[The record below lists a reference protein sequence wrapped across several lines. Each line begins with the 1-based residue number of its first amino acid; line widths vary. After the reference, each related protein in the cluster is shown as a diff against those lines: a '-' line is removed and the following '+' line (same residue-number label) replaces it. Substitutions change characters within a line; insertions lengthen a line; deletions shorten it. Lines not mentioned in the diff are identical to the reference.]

1 MTWVLWYG
9 ATSYDVIEID
19 VTRSIGALNLAK
31 VKCIVDIP
39 IESVVWLQK
48 DGNYVLRGYVKKK
61 TVEDELV
68 YKYEITEMMGELS
81 DQIVYEGLKVYNAEG
96 QTIHSIVSD
105 LLTGTG
111 WLLGVAGDVAV
122 RSVSASNQLTV
133 IDGNIDLING
143 GYKFDVGDTLRF
155 VGTAPGGF
163 SPSITYYV
171 VDASSTTIK
180 LSMTEGGI
188 PTVATITGTWNVS
201 RVVKY
206 MSVYWGKKLNAI
218 FKVVNDIG
226 KMAIW
231 ADIASRTLNYGYGR
245 TKHGDIST
253 YVLKKE
259 PVEETHRRGYTKVV
273 VLGKTDSVRGVA
285 GTGTKVV
292 VYRYE
297 DASTNDEAEAIAK
310 ALLKDLGKVSKRLTV
325 SVDVDRLIYEGDTV
339 IVDGVTYFVFDVKES
354 YQELKIGLGAMEKT
368 VFDKL
373 GDKLKEV
380 TGEIGTGV
388 NSTYDG
394 GLQNMGAPSVN
405 CLVSVDKPTSTFAVS
420 DVLDYYSNGDRVV
433 VTSSGTV
440 PSPLVEGDVYYV
452 VNINGSNDTFQVAAT
467 SGGNPI
473 TLTTNGSGLIR
484 VRDLDSQSIPAEFV
498 INVPDVEKIGNL
510 EMTADFSAYRDQM
523 SIGDEVEFLSVPS
536 IIEETSTSQYLD
548 QTTSPLYVPSASGF
562 TLPIPDAGYQYGLAQ
577 FIMNPKLSV
586 DSSEPYNDNR
596 FDWIIDFEISYD
608 GGSTWTTVISTG
620 QASHT
625 ISAHVWVRDVSSS
638 DRYVTCSIKYPVVNS
653 CLLPGVATNKHAVKL
668 RVKVR
673 GGYSYSSGSKYMFG
687 IINCQIVPRHNHI
700 IDKQNNVLKSTLAK
714 NVKCYLTNSEYTEEL
729 IYSWDGVVNGERVLT
744 DIQEYLRNGQNIL
757 QFYSESPGSVYLNG
771 TYESY
776 SV

>member
-1 MTWVLWYG
+1 MTWLLEYG
-9 ATSYDVIEID
+9 GTSYDVIEVD

-39 IESVVWLQK
+39 IESEVRLRK
-48 DGNYVLRGYVKKK
+48 DIYYVLRGYVKKK
-61 TVEDELV
+61 TVEDEVV
-68 YKYEITEMMGELS
+68 YKYEITEAMGEMS
-81 DQIVYEGLKVYNAEG
+81 DQIVYEGLKVYNVEG

-111 WLLGVAGDVAV
+111 WSLGVMGDAAV
-122 RSVSASNQLTV
+122 GSVNASDQLTV
-133 IDGNIDLING
+133 SDGNVDLING
-143 GYKFDVGDTLRF
+143 GYKFDVGDALRF

-163 SPSITYYV
+163 STSITYYV
-171 VDASSTTIK
+171 VYASSTAIK
-180 LSMTEGGI
+180 LSKTEGGHPI
-188 PTVATITGTWNVS
+188 VATSTGTRYVS
-201 RVVKY
+201 RVIKY

-231 ADIASRTLNYGYGR
+231 AHTTSKSLFYGYGR
-245 TKHGDIST
+245 TKRGDIST

-259 PVEETHRRGYTKVV
+259 PVEETHKRGYTKVV

-310 ALLKDLGKVSKRLTV
+310 ALLKDLGKVSARLTV
-325 SVDVDRLIYEGDTV
+325 SVDIDRLIHEGDIV

-405 CLVSVDKPTSTFAVS
+405 CLVSVDKSTSTFAVS

-440 PSPLVEGDVYYV
+440 PSPLVEENVYYV

-467 SGGNPI
+467 PGGNPI

-498 INVPDVEKIGNL
+498 INIPDVEKIGNL

-523 SIGDEVEFLSVPS
+523 SIGDEVEFLSVPG
-536 IIEETSTSQYLD
+536 IIINTSTSQYLN
-548 QTTSPLYVPSASGF
+548 QSTSPIYVPSTSGF
-562 TLPIPDAGYQYGLAQ
+562 AISTPDTGYQYGLVQ
-577 FIMNPKLSV
+577 FIMNPKLTV
-586 DSSEPYNDNR
+586 DTDLTYYDR

-608 GGSTWTTVISTG
+608 GGATWTTVISTY
-620 QASHT
+620 QAIHRL
-625 ISAHVWVRDVSSS
+625 SANIWIRGVRDSDRTLVSSMQ
-638 DRYVTCSIKYPVVNS
+638 YPVVNC
-653 CLLPGVATNKHAVKL
+653 CLLPGVATNKNTVKL
-668 RVKVR
+668 RVVVR
-673 GGYSYSSGSKYMFG
+673 GGYSYTGKTRYMFG

-744 DIQEYLRNGQNIL
+744 DIHEYLRNGQNIL

>member
-1 MTWVLWYG
+1 MTWLLWYG
-9 ATSYDVIEID
+9 STSYDIIEVD

-39 IESVVWLQK
+39 IESEVWLQK
-48 DGNYVLRGYVKKK
+48 NGNYVLRGYVKKK
-61 TVEDELV
+61 TVEDEVV
-68 YKYEITEMMGELS
+68 YKYEITEAMGEMS
-81 DQIVYEGLKVYNAEG
+81 DQIVYEGLKVYNVEG
-96 QTIHSIVSD
+96 QTIHGIVSD

-111 WLLGVAGDVAV
+111 WSLGVVGDIAV
-122 RSVSASNQLTV
+122 GSVNASDQLTV
-133 IDGNIDLING
+133 IGGNIDLING
-143 GYKFDVGDTLRF
+143 GYKFDVGDALRF
-155 VGTAPGGF
+155 VGIAPGGF
-163 SPSITYYV
+163 STSITYYV
-171 VDASSTTIK
+171 VYASSTVIK
-180 LSMTEGGI
+180 LSDTEGGNPI
-188 PTVATITGTWNVS
+188 VATTTETQRWIS

-231 ADIASRTLNYGYGR
+231 ANITSRTLNYGYGR
-245 TKHGDIST
+245 TNRGDIST
-253 YVLKKE
+253 YVLKRE
-259 PVEETHRRGYTKVV
+259 PVEETHKRGYTKVV

-297 DASTNDEAEAIAK
+297 DASTSDEAEAIAK
-310 ALLKDLGKVSKRLTV
+310 ALLKDLGKVSARLTV
-325 SVDVDRLIYEGDTV
+325 SVDIDRLIYEGDIV

-405 CLVSVDKPTSTFAVS
+405 CLVSVDKSTSTFAVS

-440 PSPLVEGDVYYV
+440 PSPLVEENVYYV
-452 VNINGSNDTFQVAAT
+452 VNINGTNDTFQVAAT
-467 SGGNPI
+467 PGGNPI

-536 IIEETSTSQYLD
+536 II
-548 QTTSPLYVPSASGF
+548 TTTATADTVSLENTTPIYIPSSAGMQVTAGDGGFQFGLVNYFVELVPVYDNGYRWNRG
-562 TLPIPDAGYQYGLAQ
+562 TLALQ
-577 FIMNPKLSV
+577 V
-586 DSSEPYNDNR
+586 T
-596 FDWIIDFEISYD
+596 YD
-608 GGSTWTTVISTG
+608 GDNWENLLSWVVENPTITTDDP
-620 QASHT
+620 A
-625 ISAHVWVRDVSSS
+625 VRIYVSE
-638 DRYVTCSIKYPVVNS
+638 S
-653 CLLPGVATNKHAVKL
+653 CLISGNSL
-668 RVKVR
+668 RVSTTKVR
-673 GGYSYSSGSKYMFG
+673 LMYQSHFNRYTGYL
-687 IINCQIVPRHNHI
+687 NCRMNVDIVPRHKHI

-729 IYSWDGVVNGERVLT
+729 IYSWDGVVNGEQVLT
-744 DIQEYLRNGQNIL
+744 DIQEYLRNGQNVL

>member
-1 MTWVLWYG
+1 MTWLLKYG
-9 ATSYDVIEID
+9 VTSYDVIEVD

-39 IESVVWLQK
+39 IESEVWLQK
-48 DGNYVLRGYVKKK
+48 NGNYVMRGYVKKK
-61 TVEDELV
+61 TVEDEVV
-68 YKYEITEMMGELS
+68 YKYEITEMMGEMS
-81 DQIVYEGLKVYNAEG
+81 DQIVYEGLKVYDVEG

-105 LLTGTG
+105 LLIGTG
-111 WLLGVAGDVAV
+111 WSLGVMGDVAV
-122 RSVSASNQLTV
+122 GSVSASDQLTV
-133 IDGNIDLING
+133 SDGNIDLING
-143 GYKFDVGDTLRF
+143 GYKFDVGDALRF

-163 SPSITYYV
+163 STSITYYV
-171 VDASSTTIK
+171 VYASSTVIK
-180 LSMTEGGI
+180 LSATEGGNPI
-188 PTVATITGTWNVS
+188 VATSTRTRNVS

-206 MSVYWGKKLNAI
+206 MSVYWGKRLNAI
-218 FKVVNDIG
+218 FKVVCDIG

-231 ADIASRTLNYGYGR
+231 AHTTSKTLFYGYGR

-297 DASTNDEAEAIAK
+297 DATTNDEAEAIAK
-310 ALLKDLGKVSKRLTV
+310 ALLKDLGKVSMRLTV
-325 SVDVDRLIYEGDTV
+325 SVDIDRLIYEGDTV
-339 IVDGVTYFVFDVKES
+339 IVDGITYFVFDVKES

-380 TGEIGTGV
+380 TGEVGTGV

-405 CLVSVDKPTSTFAVS
+405 CLVSVDKSTSTFAVS

-452 VNINGSNDTFQVAAT
+452 VNIDGDDDTFQVAET
-467 SGGNPI
+467 SGGTAI

-498 INVPDVEKIGNL
+498 LNVPDVLKIGNL
-510 EMTADFSAYRDQM
+510 QMTADFSAYRDQM
-523 SIGDEVEFLSVPS
+523 SVGDEVEFLSVPS
-536 IIEETSTSQYLD
+536 IITTTASADTVSLMDTTPVYIPSSAGMKVTAEDSGFQFGLVNYFVELVPVYDDGYQRNRGTLTLQVTYDGDNWENLLSWVVANPEV
-548 QTTSPLYVPSASGF
+548 TTSYPAIRIYV
-562 TLPIPDAGYQYGLAQ
+562 
-577 FIMNPKLSV
+577 
-586 DSSEPYNDNR
+586 
-596 FDWIIDFEISYD
+596 
-608 GGSTWTTVISTG
+608 
-620 QASHT
+620 
-625 ISAHVWVRDVSSS
+625 S
-638 DRYVTCSIKYPVVNS
+638 DS
-653 CLLPGVATNKHAVKL
+653 CLISGNSL
-668 RVKVR
+668 RVSTTKVR
-673 GGYSYSSGSKYMFG
+673 LMYQSHFNRYTGYL
-687 IINCQIVPRHNHI
+687 NCRMNVYIVPRHKHI

-729 IYSWDGVVNGERVLT
+729 IYSWNGVVNGERVLT

>member
-1 MTWVLWYG
+1 MTWVLEYG
-9 ATSYDVIEID
+9 GTSYDVIEVD
-19 VTRSIGALNLAK
+19 VTKSISALNLAK

-39 IESVVWLQK
+39 IESEVRLRK
-48 DGNYVLRGYVKKK
+48 DMYYVLRGYVKKK
-61 TVEDELV
+61 TVEDEVV
-68 YKYEITEMMGELS
+68 YKYEITEMMGEMS
-81 DQIVYEGLKVYNAEG
+81 DQIVYEGLKVYDVEG

-111 WLLGVAGDVAV
+111 WSLGVMGDAAV
-122 RSVSASNQLTV
+122 ESVTLSDNWTV
-133 IDGNIDLING
+133 NGGNIDLING
-143 GYKFDVGDTLRF
+143 GYKFDVGDALRF
-155 VGTAPGGF
+155 VGTAPDGF
-163 SPSITYYV
+163 STSNTFYV
-171 VDASSTTIK
+171 VDASSTAIK
-180 LSMTEGGI
+180 LSIIEGGYPI
-188 PTVATITGTWNVS
+188 AATSTGTWNVS

-206 MSVYWGKKLNAI
+206 MSVYWGKRLNAI

-231 ADIASRTLNYGYGR
+231 AHTTSKTLFYGYGR
-245 TKHGDIST
+245 TKRGDIST

-259 PVEETHRRGYTKVV
+259 PVEETHKRGYTKVV
-273 VLGKTDSVRGVA
+273 VLGKTDSVKGVA

-310 ALLKDLGKVSKRLTV
+310 ALLKDLGKVSARLTV
-325 SVDVDRLIYEGDTV
+325 SVDIDRLINEGDIV

-368 VFDKL
+368 VFDRL

-420 DVLDYYSNGDRVV
+420 DVLDYYSNGDRVA

-452 VNINGSNDTFQVAAT
+452 VNIDGSNDTFQVAAT
-467 SGGNPI
+467 RGGNPI

-484 VRDLDSQSIPAEFV
+484 VRNLDSQSIPAEFV

-510 EMTADFSAYRDQM
+510 QMTADFSAYRDQM

-536 IIEETSTSQYLD
+536 VIVDSASFGTVQLTSN
-548 QTTSPLYVPSASGF
+548 PLYIPSSTGF
-562 TLPIPDAGYQYGLAQ
+562 TMNISDNGFQFALLGYTFQKVYYSYDRNIFLKCTLQ
-577 FIMNPKLSV
+577 
-586 DSSEPYNDNR
+586 
-596 FDWIIDFEISYD
+596 ISYD
-608 GGSTWTTVISTG
+608 GGSTWVSGPSLIEDIRNFQTTN
-620 QASHT
+620 AS
-625 ISAHVWVRDVSSS
+625 VLVSGLAN
-638 DRYVTCSIKYPVVNS
+638 KN
-653 CLLPGVATNKHAVKL
+653 AT
-668 RVKVR
+668 VKVR
-673 GGYSYSSGSKYMFG
+673 VRIEGGHSSYRSYLNGTVF
-687 IINCQIVPRHNHI
+687 CQQVPRHKHV

-714 NVKCYLTNSEYTEEL
+714 NVKCYLTNVEFTERL

>member
-1 MTWVLWYG
+1 MTWLLEYG
-9 ATSYDVIEID
+9 GTSYDVIEVD
-19 VTRSIGALNLAK
+19 VTKSISALNLAK

-39 IESVVWLQK
+39 IESEVRLRK
-48 DGNYVLRGYVKKK
+48 DMYYVLRGYVKKK
-61 TVEDELV
+61 TLEDELV
-68 YKYEITEMMGELS
+68 YKYEITEAMGEMS
-81 DQIVYEGLKVYNAEG
+81 DQIVYEGLKVYDVEG

-111 WLLGVAGDVAV
+111 WSLGVMGDAAV
-122 RSVSASNQLTV
+122 GSVNASNGLTV
-133 IDGNIDLING
+133 SNGNIDLING
-143 GYKFDVGDTLRF
+143 GYKFDVGDALRF

-163 SPSITYYV
+163 STSITYYV
-171 VDASSTTIK
+171 VNASSTAIK
-180 LSMTEGGI
+180 LSTTEGGHPI
-188 PTVATITGTWNVS
+188 VATSTGTWNVS
-201 RVVKY
+201 KVVKY
-206 MSVYWGKKLNAI
+206 MSVYWGKRLNAI

-231 ADIASRTLNYGYGR
+231 AHTTSKSLFYGYGR
-245 TKHGDIST
+245 TKRGDIST
-253 YVLKKE
+253 YVLKRE
-259 PVEETHRRGYTKVV
+259 PVEETHKRGYTKVV
-273 VLGKTDSVRGVA
+273 VLGKTDSVKGVA

-310 ALLKDLGKVSKRLTV
+310 ALLKDLGKVSARLTV
-325 SVDVDRLIYEGDTV
+325 SVDIDRLINEGDIV

-354 YQELKIGLGAMEKT
+354 YQELKVGLGAMEKT
-368 VFDKL
+368 VFDRL

-405 CLVSVDKPTSTFAVS
+405 CLVSVDRSTSTFAVS
-420 DVLDYYSNGDRVV
+420 DVLNYYSNGDRVV

-452 VNINGSNDTFQVAAT
+452 VNINGSDDTFQVAAT
-467 SGGNPI
+467 RGGNPI

-484 VRDLDSQSIPAEFV
+484 VRNLDSQSIPAEFV

-536 IIEETSTSQYLD
+536 IVKVSASVDTIPFDATRPRYM
-548 QTTSPLYVPSASGF
+548 PSAAGQSFVAVDKGF
-562 TLPIPDAGYQYGLAQ
+562 QFGRVKGSIDLNPYYDWEIGKYLAINASFNLQ
-577 FIMNPKLSV
+577 VSH
-586 DSSEPYNDNR
+586 DR
-596 FDWIIDFEISYD
+596 
-608 GGSTWTTVISTG
+608 GTTWTTVWSGYGAAQGPNNYPPPYTF
-620 QASHT
+620 
-625 ISAHVWVRDVSSS
+625 DVL
-638 DRYVTCSIKYPVVNS
+638 I
-653 CLLPGVATNKHAVKL
+653 
-668 RVKVR
+668 
-673 GGYSYSSGSKYMFG
+673 SGSSNKGSESRIRMVFDHNKYYYVGYASASFTVEC
-687 IINCQIVPRHNHI
+687 IPRHNHI

-714 NVKCYLTNSEYTEEL
+714 NVKCYLTNVEFTEKL

-744 DIQEYLRNGQNIL
+744 DIQKYLRNGQNIL

>member
-9 ATSYDVIEID
+9 ITKCDVIEVD
-19 VTRSIGALNLAK
+19 MTRSIGALNLAK

-68 YKYEITEMMGELS
+68 YKYEITEMMGEMS
-81 DQIVYEGLKVYNAEG
+81 DQIVYEGLKVYNVEG

-111 WLLGVAGDVAV
+111 WSLGVMGDVAV
-122 RSVSASNQLTV
+122 GSVTASNQLTV
-133 IDGNIDLING
+133 SGGNTDFING
-143 GYKFDVGDTLRF
+143 GYKFDVGDALRF

-163 SPSITYYV
+163 STSITYYV
-171 VDASSTTIK
+171 VYASSTVIK
-180 LSMTEGGI
+180 LSKTEGGNPI
-188 PTVATITGTWNVS
+188 VATNIGIWNVS

-218 FKVVNDIG
+218 FKVVCDIG
-226 KMAIW
+226 KMAVW
-231 ADIASRTLNYGYGR
+231 ADIASRRLNYGYGR
-245 TKHGDIST
+245 TRHGDIST

-297 DASTNDEAEAIAK
+297 DASTSDEAEAIAK
-310 ALLKDLGKVSKRLTV
+310 ALLKDLGKVSARLTV
-325 SVDVDRLIYEGDTV
+325 SVDTDRLIYEGDTV

-405 CLVSVDKPTSTFAVS
+405 CLVSVDKPTSTFAVD

-440 PSPLVEGDVYYV
+440 PSPLVEGNVYYV
-452 VNINGSNDTFQVAAT
+452 VNINGSDDTFQVAAT
-467 SGGNPI
+467 SGGDPI

-484 VRDLDSQSIPAEFV
+484 VRNLDSQSIPAEFV

-536 IIEETSTSQYLD
+536 IVTVEASGSSVVFDDVKPRYM
-548 QTTSPLYVPSASGF
+548 PSASGASF
-562 TLPIPDAGYQYGLAQ
+562 VSVTSGFQFGRVQGVITLHPYFDWEVGYLPINAT
-577 FIMNPKLSV
+577 FSV
-586 DSSEPYNDNR
+586 QISHDS
-596 FDWIIDFEISYD
+596 
-608 GGSTWTTVISTG
+608 GATWTTVWSGYGFSQGPDNYSDPFKFDILISG
-620 QASHT
+620 S
-625 ISAHVWVRDVSSS
+625 SANGSKSRMRIEFTHKKYY
-638 DRYVTCSIKYPVVNS
+638 YV
-653 CLLPGVATNKHAVKL
+653 GHAVA
-668 RVKVR
+668 
-673 GGYSYSSGSKYMFG
+673 SFTAEC
-687 IINCQIVPRHNHI
+687 IPRHKHI

-714 NVKCYLTNSEYTEEL
+714 NVKCYLTNVEYTEEL
-729 IYSWDGVVNGERVLT
+729 IYSWDGVVNGEQVLT
-744 DIQEYLRNGQNIL
+744 DIQEYLRNGQNVL

>member
-1 MTWVLWYG
+1 MTWLLEYG
-9 ATSYDVIEID
+9 GTSYDVIEVD
-19 VTRSIGALNLAK
+19 VTKSISALNLAK

-39 IESVVWLQK
+39 IESEVRLRK
-48 DGNYVLRGYVKKK
+48 DMYYVLRGYVKKK
-61 TVEDELV
+61 TLEDELV
-68 YKYEITEMMGELS
+68 YKYEITEAMGEMS
-81 DQIVYEGLKVYNAEG
+81 DQIVYEGLKVYDVEG

-111 WLLGVAGDVAV
+111 WSLGVMGDVAV
-122 RSVSASNQLTV
+122 GLANASTNLTV
-133 IDGNIDLING
+133 SNGNIDLING
-143 GYKFDVGDTLRF
+143 GYKFDVGDALRF

-163 SPSITYYV
+163 STSITYYV
-171 VDASSTTIK
+171 VYASSTVIK
-180 LSMTEGGI
+180 LSKTEGGNPI
-188 PTVATITGTWNVS
+188 VSADIGTWNVS
-201 RVVKY
+201 KVVKY
-206 MSVYWGKKLNAI
+206 MSVYWGKRLNAI

-231 ADIASRTLNYGYGR
+231 AHTTSKTLFYGYGR
-245 TKHGDIST
+245 TKRGDIST

-259 PVEETHRRGYTKVV
+259 PVEETHKRGYTKVV

-310 ALLKDLGKVSKRLTV
+310 ALLKDLGKVSARLTV
-325 SVDVDRLIYEGDTV
+325 SVDIDRLIYEGDTV

-368 VFDKL
+368 VFDRL

-452 VNINGSNDTFQVAAT
+452 VNIDGSNDTFQVAVT
-467 SGGNPI
+467 SGGDPI

-484 VRDLDSQSIPAEFV
+484 VRNLDSQSIPAEFV

-536 IIEETSTSQYLD
+536 IVNVSAAGDYIPFDNVKPQYL
-548 QTTSPLYVPSASGF
+548 PSS
-562 TLPIPDAGYQYGLAQ
+562 AGQS
-577 FIMNPKLSV
+577 FVSV
-586 DSSEPYNDNR
+586 DKGFQFGRVKGSVELDPYY
-596 FDWIIDFEISYD
+596 DWEIGEYLAITASFSIQVSHD
-608 GGSTWTTVISTG
+608 RGATWTTVWSGMGYARGPDNYPPPYTC
-620 QASHT
+620 
-625 ISAHVWVRDVSSS
+625 DVL
-638 DRYVTCSIKYPVVNS
+638 I
-653 CLLPGVATNKHAVKL
+653 
-668 RVKVR
+668 
-673 GGYSYSSGSKYMFG
+673 SGSSNKGSESRIRMVLDHNKYYYVGYAKASFTVEC
-687 IINCQIVPRHNHI
+687 IPRHNHI

-714 NVKCYLTNSEYTEEL
+714 NVKCYLTNVEFTEKL

-744 DIQEYLRNGQNIL
+744 DIHEYLRNGQNIL